1 MVNITS
7 VSTPLV
13 PGKNAETAASLAG
26 PSPAGKQD
34 SAGLAA
40 QTVTAAAVAA
50 PAQTNMA
57 EVQRAANRAQEVLSR
72 TGASL
77 KFALDD
83 DTGMV
88 VVKVVDTETDQ
99 VIRQMPSEEML
110 ALARNMEKLQGLLV
124 KREA

>member
-1 MVNITS
+1 
-7 VSTPLV
+7 
-13 PGKNAETAASLAG
+13 
-26 PSPAGKQD
+26 
-34 SAGLAA
+34 
-40 QTVTAAAVAA
+40 
-50 PAQTNMA
+50 MA